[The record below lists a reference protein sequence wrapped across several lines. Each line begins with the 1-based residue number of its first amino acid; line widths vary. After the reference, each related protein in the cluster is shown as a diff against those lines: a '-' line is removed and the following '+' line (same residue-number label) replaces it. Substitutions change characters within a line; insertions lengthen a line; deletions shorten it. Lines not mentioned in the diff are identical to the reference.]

1 MQASKEELLNV
12 VEGILFV
19 SGQGVEIKDIAEKLE
34 VDQKKIEKVIEEL
47 KEKHKDDGFNIITY
61 KKSVQMCSNSKYAE
75 DIATVL
81 NPIREKQLTKAAL
94 ETLAIVAY
102 KQPITRLDIEQV
114 RGVNSDYALQVLINF
129 KLVEVVGRK
138 DAVGKPLLFGTTDEF
153 LKRFDLQNIDDLP
166 DYEELLN
173 RIKIL
178 HEPVTDALY
187 KSTEIIPEEDL
198 PDSKAKTQK
207 VEENNSM
214 DTKEQDGEA
223 KVISEDKE
231 IASDSNNNS
240 ETAKELIEE
249 GQVIGEEKSEY
260 DESENEVEDF
270 IKEENNMFESLGDT
284 ENDTDDLQDFFDK
297 DSELL

>member
-1 MQASKEELLNV
+1 MQASQEELLNV

-34 VDQKKIEKVIEEL
+34 VDTKKIEKVIEIL

-61 KKSVQMCSNSKYAE
+61 KNSAQMCSNPKYAE

-178 HEPVTDALY
+178 HEPTNDSLY

-198 PDSKAKTQK
+198 PDSKAKTQDLGEEDK
-207 VEENNSM
+207 ATHEQKTNEENKREESHVSPNQN
-214 DTKEQDGEA
+214 EILEGE
-223 KVISEDKE
+223 I
-231 IASDSNNNS
+231 
-240 ETAKELIEE
+240 
-249 GQVIGEEKSEY
+249 IGEEKESNL
-260 DESENEVEDF
+260 ESEAKEDNFIGEQEVLDTLSNFED
-270 IKEENNMFESLGDT
+270 E
-284 ENDTDDLQDFFDK
+284 DDLDDFYSK
-297 DSELL
+297 DSDLL

>member
-1 MQASKEELLNV
+1 M
-12 VEGILFV
+12 
-19 SGQGVEIKDIAEKLE
+19 
-34 VDQKKIEKVIEEL
+34 
-47 KEKHKDDGFNIITY
+47 
-61 KKSVQMCSNSKYAE
+61 
-75 DIATVL
+75 
-81 NPIREKQLTKAAL
+81 
-94 ETLAIVAY
+94 
-102 KQPITRLDIEQV
+102 
-114 RGVNSDYALQVLINF
+114 NSDYALQVLINF

-153 LKRFDLQNIDDLP
+153 LKRFDLQNID
-166 DYEELLN
+166 
-173 RIKIL
+173 
-178 HEPVTDALY
+178 EPVTDALY

-223 KVISEDKE
+223 KVISEDNE

-240 ETAKELIEE
+240 ETAKDVIEE

-270 IKEENNMFESLGDT
+270 IKEENNMLGSLGDT
-284 ENDTDDLQDFFDK
+284 ENDTDDLQGFFDK
-297 DSELL
+297 DSDLL